1 LKVDGLNIDGGF
13 LQYGSNS
20 SEDPSALI
28 SETDVKCILISPN
41 YRLGILGFLASKE
54 LCSNPEGFEA
64 NFGFWDQRL
73 ALEWTYENISAF
85 GGNKGNI
92 TVGGLSA
99 GSYSAFHQLAHDIG
113 RQNCDP
119 QIIRR
124 VFLWS
129 NGCGVEPKPL
139 DEAQDQFNELLMHLN
154 IPLLTP
160 ATVKLDALRT
170 TPVGKLM
177 QAVEKLNCKFS
188 RPIMDH
194 NFISET
200 LFPDIYSGKFGA
212 RLKEL
217 GIQIMIGDLTQEYH
231 LYKFSYPPKS
241 FSQYTGRLCW
251 DYPKKIVDAICKP
264 YMGVVMTE
272 GQWAEVFGKLYADMQ
287 IHSTMR
293 GLIDCIVQT
302 LPSSQIYRYR
312 IDWRTRSVDKRIPK
326 ALGATH
332 ATDLSIWFFGNGE
345 APMEQE
351 KEIIKIWLK
360 PVAQFLQGKGV
371 TWGTNGVKQ
380 VRYLTNEGKIEI
392 RDDEVWDA
400 KLPLWKLTQ
409 HITSPKVFRE
419 AKL

>member
-1 LKVDGLNIDGGF
+1 
-13 LQYGSNS
+13 
-20 SEDPSALI
+20 
-28 SETDVKCILISPN
+28 
-41 YRLGILGFLASKE
+41 
-54 LCSNPEGFEA
+54 
-64 NFGFWDQRL
+64 
-73 ALEWTYENISAF
+73 
-85 GGNKGNI
+85 
-92 TVGGLSA
+92 
-99 GSYSAFHQLAHDIG
+99 
-113 RQNCDP
+113 
-119 QIIRR
+119 
-124 VFLWS
+124 
-129 NGCGVEPKPL
+129 
-139 DEAQDQFNELLMHLN
+139 
-154 IPLLTP
+154 
-160 ATVKLDALRT
+160 
-170 TPVGKLM
+170 
-177 QAVEKLNCKFS
+177 
-188 RPIMDH
+188 
-194 NFISET
+194 
-200 LFPDIYSGKFGA
+200 
-212 RLKEL
+212 LKEL